1 MQSLSG
7 QTIAITGALSRTREH
22 YVGLI
27 EQNGGTFAPSVT
39 KKVTHLVAAEPDGA
53 SEKLTKARKMGIEV
67 VGEDYLN
74 RFEGNVERPALAPKP
89 IVAAEPVVKKAKTT
103 RAEKLKEH
111 YPNFQPHC
119 PGMGA
124 PALVQQQI
132 GTAGPHKLSGM
143 VIALTGRLSKPK
155 EEYGRI
161 IAAHGGTL
169 AGTVTKKTTH
179 VVAREADGAS
189 DKLEKARKYGAQILS
204 EDFLLNLGA
213 PVAGGAP
220 PVAASAPKKTVSKK
234 ARQVEGQEAPTQTKM
249 ASPPEV
255 LLAQK
260 YEPDKHGSMVGWWVS
275 EKLDGV
281 RAWWDGNQF
290 WSRTGNLFYAPDWFR
305 AQMPKNCI
313 LDGEL
318 FIGRKK
324 FKETVSIVKSHSMS
338 ERWKELSYMV
348 FDMPSEGKL
357 PFEQRLEK
365 INAMAAERPNSVNLK
380 VVAQRPL
387 TAQDDLVKMLADVEA
402 LGAEGLM
409 LRQPGSQYIGKRS
422 NTLLKMKT
430 FTDDEAK
437 VIGYATEG
445 KGRLAGSTGSL
456 MVEDRNGVRFDVGS
470 GMDDDLRRNPPP
482 IGSIIT
488 FRYQE
493 KSESSGRPRFPVYV
507 GLAIDKE
514 FP

>member
-1 MQSLSG
+1 MSLAG
-7 QTIAITGALSRTREH
+7 QTIAITGALSRKRTD
-22 YVGLI
+22 YVKLI
-27 EQNGGTFAPSVT
+27 EDNGGTFASSVT

-53 SEKLTKARKMGIEV
+53 SEKLTKARSMGITV
-67 VGEDYLN
+67 VGEDYL
-74 RFEGNVERPALAPKP
+74 FKLEGEPISKPALAPLAPKSAPLAPKSAP
-89 IVAAEPVVKKAKTT
+89 IAPKSAPQPDKTT
-103 RAEKLKEH
+103 QTKLKTAEG
-111 YPNFQPHC
+111 QP
-119 PGMGA
+119 
-124 PALVQQQI
+124 
-132 GTAGPHKLSGM
+132 KLAGM

-155 EEYGRI
+155 EEFGKI
-161 IAAHGGTL
+161 VAAHGGTL

-179 VVAREADGAS
+179 VVAREVDGAS
-189 DKLEKARKYGAQILS
+189 DKLEKARKYGAQVVS
-204 EDFLLNLGA
+204 EDFLLNLGE
-213 PVAGGAP
+213 PT
-220 PVAASAPKKTVSKK
+220 AAATATATVSENVVNKK
-234 ARQVEGQEAPTQTKM
+234 PRQVEGQHAPPVTKM

-260 YEPDKHGSMVGWWVS
+260 YEPKKHGELVGWWVS

-281 RAWWDGNQF
+281 RAWWDGQHF
-290 WSRTGNLFYAPDWFR
+290 WSRTGNLFYAPDWFC
-305 AQMPKNCI
+305 AQMPKNCV

-318 FIGRKK
+318 FIDRKK

-338 ERWKELSYMV
+338 ERWKELTYMV
-348 FDMPSEGKL
+348 FDMPSEGKR
-357 PFEQRLEK
+357 PFEARMEAILAAVGNQPNIK
-365 INAMAAERPNSVNLK
+365 I
-380 VVAQRPL
+380 VAQRQV
-387 TAQDDLVKMLADVEA
+387 TAEDDLPKMLADIEA

-409 LRQPGSQYIGKRS
+409 LRQPGSLYVGKRS
-422 NTLLKMKT
+422 HSLLKMKT

-470 GMDDDLRRNPPP
+470 GMTDELRANPPP
-482 IGSIIT
+482 IGAIIT

-493 KSESSGRPRFPVYV
+493 KSETSGRPRFPVYV